1 MEPTQWLDRAGR
13 HRAPATTSSFHRG
26 VPPRNKGL
34 RYPPDGPTVPSPA
47 RTTGM
52 RIPVT
57 AAGPPCDPRLLR
69 GGRSSS

>member
-1 MEPTQWLDRAGR
+1 MESTQLLDRAGR
-13 HRAPATTSSFHRG
+13 HRSPATTSSFHRG

-34 RYPPDGPTVPSPA
+34 RYPPDAPTVPSPA
-47 RTTGM
+47 GM